1 MKKKVWRVKMEYETL
16 SKQDLDMNNY
26 WTMPLEQLRDLIYNI
41 APVRQCGRS
50 LDRLGVSVVYL
61 CRVSRLKKIRIKRV
75 GIRDRKKY
83 RRYLINR
90 NK

>member
-1 MKKKVWRVKMEYETL
+1 
-16 SKQDLDMNNY
+16 MNNY

-50 LDRLGVSVVYL
+50 FGRLGISIIYL
-61 CRVSRLKKIRIKRV
+61 YRVKRMKEIRVSRI

-83 RRYLINR
+83 RKYLVSR